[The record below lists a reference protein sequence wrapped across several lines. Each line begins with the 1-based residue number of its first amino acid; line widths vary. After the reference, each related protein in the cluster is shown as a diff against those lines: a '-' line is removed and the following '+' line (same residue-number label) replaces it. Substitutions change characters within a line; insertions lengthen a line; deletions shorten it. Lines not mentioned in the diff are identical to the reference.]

1 MESTLLENKKQH
13 KNNITGKIINKLFV
27 IELKVFI
34 TTKTLRIDDI
44 PANRHEIILSVW
56 IISDDG

>member
-44 PANRHEIILSVW
+44 PANRHEIILSV
-56 IISDDG
+56 